1 MKLLDLEYDSTSE
14 DAEFLLEVINKD
26 SSSLNEHL
34 LYNLKVI
41 DRTLT
46 KLNEEPNSAVK
57 VDSLKLMAEVYL
69 LSDKVL
75 TLISKRRK
83 SIKLESSK
91 LESIKINAESVVN
104 GIEKVAE
111 LNKEHLI
118 KKDALL
124 LLFYLAS

>member
-1 MKLLDLEYDSTSE
+1 MKLLDLEYDFTSE

-34 LYNLKVI
+34 LFNLKVI

-46 KLNEEPNSAVK
+46 RLNEEPDSAVK
-57 VDSLKLMAEVYL
+57 VDSLKKMSEVYL

-75 TLISKRRK
+75 TLIARRRK

-91 LESIKINAESVVN
+91 LESIKINAEAVVN
-104 GIEKVAE
+104 GIDKVAE
-111 LNKEHLI
+111 INKEHLI

-124 LLFYLAS
+124 LFFYLAS